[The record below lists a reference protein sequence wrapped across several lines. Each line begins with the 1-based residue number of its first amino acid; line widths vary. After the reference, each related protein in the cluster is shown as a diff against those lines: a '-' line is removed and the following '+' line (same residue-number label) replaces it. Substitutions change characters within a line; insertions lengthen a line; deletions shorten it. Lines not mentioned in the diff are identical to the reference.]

1 MLKGEVG
8 YYTSVLSVVITKEN
22 GSGWQKVYYVEV
34 SMFKCK
40 AEAELRSRVWREQNF
55 FLLV

>member
-1 MLKGEVG
+1 M
-8 YYTSVLSVVITKEN
+8 LSVVITKEN